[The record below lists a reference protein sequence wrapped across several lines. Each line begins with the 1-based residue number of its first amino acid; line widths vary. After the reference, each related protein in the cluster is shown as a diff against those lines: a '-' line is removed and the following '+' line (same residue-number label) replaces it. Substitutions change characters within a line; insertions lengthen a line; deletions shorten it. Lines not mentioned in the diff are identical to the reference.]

1 MVNTRGPT
9 LGRGN
14 RLCVSGAHHNDDQ
27 ITRKGST
34 AMRIPMAPVSPGS
47 GAESPYVERER
58 KQSASCSGAI
68 NRMN

>member
-1 MVNTRGPT
+1 M
-9 LGRGN
+9 
-14 RLCVSGAHHNDDQ
+14 
-27 ITRKGST
+27 